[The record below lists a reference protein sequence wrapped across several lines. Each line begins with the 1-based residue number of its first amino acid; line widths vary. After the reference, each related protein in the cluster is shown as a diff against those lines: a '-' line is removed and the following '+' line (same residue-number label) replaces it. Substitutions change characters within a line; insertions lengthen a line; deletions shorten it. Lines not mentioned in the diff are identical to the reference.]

1 MEAQTPAQ
9 IKIRRRRGEN
19 IAAMRDMLHLF
30 GHVFEDIPTYCAAQP
45 DDAYLRALLA
55 SDTFIALAASAGKTT
70 VGGLTAYVW
79 RKYEQARQEI
89 YIYDLAVHEKWRRR
103 GIASQLIENIKS
115 IAQNMGAY
123 SIIVQAHPED
133 HAAVALYRQSSTPE
147 NILTFDIEIAKT
159 APLK

>member
-9 IKIRRRRGEN
+9 IKIRRLRGED

-45 DDAYLRALLA
+45 DDTYLRALLA

-79 RKYEQARQEI
+79 RKQEI

-133 HAAVALYRQSSTPE
+133 HAAIALYRQLSSPE

>member
-1 MEAQTPAQ
+1 MKTS
-9 IKIRRRRGEN
+9 R
-19 IAAMRDMLHLF
+19 
-30 GHVFEDIPTYCAAQP
+30 PTALP

-133 HAAVALYRQSSTPE
+133 HAAVALYRQLSPPE

>member
-9 IKIRRRRGEN
+9 IKIRRLRGED

-79 RKYEQARQEI
+79 RKQEI

-115 IAQNMGAY
+115 IVQNMGAY

-147 NILTFDIEIAKT
+147 NILTFDLEIAKT

>member
-1 MEAQTPAQ
+1 MIDDYTSLWVAPINDVGLPA
-9 IKIRRRRGEN
+9 R
-19 IAAMRDMLHLF
+19 AAEQEGLH
-30 GHVFEDIPTYCAAQP
+30 
-45 DDAYLRALLA
+45 
-55 SDTFIALAASAGKTT
+55 ALAELAEARDI
-70 VGGLTAYVW
+70 LTPDPAINPKAVLRQIAW

-123 SIIVQAHPED
+123 SIIVQAYPED
-133 HAAVALYRQSSTPE
+133 HAAIALYRQSSSPE